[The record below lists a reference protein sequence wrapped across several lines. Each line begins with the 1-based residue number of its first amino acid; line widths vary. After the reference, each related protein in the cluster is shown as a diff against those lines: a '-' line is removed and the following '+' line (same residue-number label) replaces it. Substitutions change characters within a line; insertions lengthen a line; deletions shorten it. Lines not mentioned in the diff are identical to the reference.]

1 MVSHIHPEKNF
12 MDWKKVFSRLL
23 TKTKNIIL
31 FLFLKGFIFLH
42 FIIVFVI
49 LFHKFSASF
58 FSGSD
63 IHQSRYI
70 NGCHAKGMNFV
81 SISFLYVLRSL
92 YQLHQVLTLSRSVLS
107 RIVRLRSLSILGMTS
122 QSETYLNAD
131 RKLLSKTFSHTLPT
145 LHLSGQRFRTTF

>member
-1 MVSHIHPEKNF
+1 

-58 FSGSD
+58 FSASD
-63 IHQSRYI
+63 IHHSRYI

-81 SISFLYVLRSL
+81 SNSFLYVLRSL
-92 YQLHQVLTLSRSVLS
+92 YQLHQVLTLSRSALSRSVLS
-107 RIVRLRSLSILGMTS
+107 RIVRLRTLSILGMTS
-122 QSETYLNAD
+122 QSETYLHAD
-131 RKLLSKTFSHTLPT
+131 RKLLSITFSHTLPT

>member
-1 MVSHIHPEKNF
+1 

-58 FSGSD
+58 FSASD

-70 NGCHAKGMNFV
+70 NGCHAKGMNFA

-92 YQLHQVLTLSRSVLS
+92 YQLHQVLTLSRSALSRSVLS

>member
-1 MVSHIHPEKNF
+1 

-23 TKTKNIIL
+23 TKTKKIIL

-49 LFHKFSASF
+49 LFNKFSASF
-58 FSGSD
+58 FSASD

-81 SISFLYVLRSL
+81 SNSFLYVLRSL